1 MIARGSGSAVEAD
14 LVCNMLI
21 LPCYQ
26 HSCDPSGVRFK
37 FGQAIRQSAGPLK
50 PTRRQVLKELSGG
63 NKAFSVP
70 CTPQVAGHRIPVSR
84 AEAMEAK
91 HFGDP
96 GLRLF
101 GFKCLGRWPDFKG
114 PAGIRDDQRDQWLSW
129 WEWRGHWR
137 ECQDVSGCVMVFLS
151 SKVLAAKL
159 VMPAVAQSAREN
171 LVSACLHA
179 PKTVQGHPISW
190 RITTAFFTHTS
201 FIRTKREFEALP
213 CSSQHSSAGRPKIGT
228 GGRCKLVWN
237 FSCWWAVQCCLFLFV
252 HCIR

>member
-1 MIARGSGSAVEAD
+1 LTAIAAETSNPAFMIARGSGSAVEAD

-21 LPCYQ
+21 LPCSQ

-96 GLRLF
+96 GLRLL
-101 GFKCLGRWPDFKG
+101 GFKCLGR
-114 PAGIRDDQRDQWLSW
+114 
-129 WEWRGHWR
+129 
-137 ECQDVSGCVMVFLS
+137 
-151 SKVLAAKL
+151 
-159 VMPAVAQSAREN
+159 
-171 LVSACLHA
+171 
-179 PKTVQGHPISW
+179 
-190 RITTAFFTHTS
+190 
-201 FIRTKREFEALP
+201 
-213 CSSQHSSAGRPKIGT
+213 
-228 GGRCKLVWN
+228 
-237 FSCWWAVQCCLFLFV
+237 
-252 HCIR
+252 